1 MKQQLNAF
9 YVENSDGDME
19 LNEGILDNIF
29 DNTTQDCDKNWLDSE
44 FKTWIEWKNLETSF
58 IDAYSY
64 MKLNP
69 VDSDNIKNVV
79 ATVKDLINERNNISF
94 DDNFGTDTSD
104 ITEYY
109 LETKESFSTGYSWI
123 DSKLGG
129 GLSYKTITV
138 FFGPPKIGKSL
149 WLGNLA
155 HNITRYG
162 HNVALVTLELSE
174 KKYLKR
180 IASNA
185 MNIPI
190 DTYADFINDTDALKD
205 KIKDYVS
212 TDGQTLII
220 PGKLIIKEFP
230 ASSISA
236 NDLESYMKKL
246 EETTKLKFDV
256 IVIDYLNLMNDARQ
270 SSADGTYLKI
280 KNIAEQLRSL
290 AMRKEYAVI
299 TATQTNRGGIG
310 KQGVLEMNDVSE
322 SIGLPQT
329 VDALFSITKDM
340 IDENNGKYTLGATAL
355 RDAEGMGEKNQFD
368 FNKKYMR
375 ITEEIQDSNN
385 VLNADI
391 MNIDMMI

>member
-138 FFGPPKIGKSL
+138 FFGPPKIGKCVTGDSTIIVRNKSTGETL
-149 WLGNLA
+149 QVTMDEFN
-155 HNITRYG
+155 NIC
-162 HNVALVTLELSE
+162 
-174 KKYLKR
+174 
-180 IASNA
+180 
-185 MNIPI
+185 
-190 DTYADFINDTDALKD
+190 
-205 KIKDYVS
+205 
-212 TDGQTLII
+212 
-220 PGKLIIKEFP
+220 
-230 ASSISA
+230 
-236 NDLESYMKKL
+236 
-246 EETTKLKFDV
+246 
-256 IVIDYLNLMNDARQ
+256 
-270 SSADGTYLKI
+270 
-280 KNIAEQLRSL
+280 
-290 AMRKEYAVI
+290 
-299 TATQTNRGGIG
+299 
-310 KQGVLEMNDVSE
+310 
-322 SIGLPQT
+322 
-329 VDALFSITKDM
+329 
-340 IDENNGKYTLGATAL
+340 
-355 RDAEGMGEKNQFD
+355 
-368 FNKKYMR
+368 
-375 ITEEIQDSNN
+375 SNN
-385 VLNADI
+385 KNTDTPK
-391 MNIDMMI
+391 